1 MTKKHQTRARTV
13 LMTPKTPVVRR
24 EVEVPV
30 IPMDW
35 KGQEASQFDWSSEA
49 ERVGRWERRSG
60 RAGGDD
66 GGKDEKEE
74 KEKEGGM
81 ERKGRKREE
90 EGRETHLENGRRVVV
105 DGVDT
110 GTVLPHEEG
119 GGDEH
124 AAEKE
129 ALSEELAEGGEES
142 SADGGAVV
150 LDLHVD
156 LVDLVDD
163 VGVLGVE
170 ATDEAKVLDRFV
182 ATVAGNEPTR
192 RLADEEGDTSEE
204 NSARD

>member
-1 MTKKHQTRARTV
+1 
-13 LMTPKTPVVRR
+13 
-24 EVEVPV
+24 
-30 IPMDW
+30 
-35 KGQEASQFDWSSEA
+35 
-49 ERVGRWERRSG
+49 
-60 RAGGDD
+60 
-66 GGKDEKEE
+66 
-74 KEKEGGM
+74 
-81 ERKGRKREE
+81 
-90 EGRETHLENGRRVVV
+90 
-105 DGVDT
+105 
-110 GTVLPHEEG
+110 LPHEER

-124 AAEKE
+124 TAEKE

-163 VGVLGVE
+163 VGVLRVE
-170 ATDEAKVLDRFV
+170 ATDEAEVLDRFV

>member
-1 MTKKHQTRARTV
+1 
-13 LMTPKTPVVRR
+13 
-24 EVEVPV
+24 
-30 IPMDW
+30 
-35 KGQEASQFDWSSEA
+35 
-49 ERVGRWERRSG
+49 
-60 RAGGDD
+60 
-66 GGKDEKEE
+66 
-74 KEKEGGM
+74 
-81 ERKGRKREE
+81 
-90 EGRETHLENGRRVVV
+90 
-105 DGVDT
+105 
-110 GTVLPHEEG
+110 LPHEER

-124 AAEKE
+124 TAEKE

-204 NSARD
+204 DASGDELDSEGDQPLNVSRLNVLCDTVVNPEAVQMAENGSV